1 MLLLFIETYADL
13 AVRLDAN
20 IEDADIDDDA
30 AIQAL
35 MEGTAQGTAPSA
47 PSAPSERPKSASPK
61 SKGKKKVDDH
71 VICGIPESAGQNLVP
86 DVVLELE
93 ESEMANKRGHVVIAI
108 ENPNPDL
115 DIKILVRRG
124 GGLEFAAVDFTVNL
138 CCFLVSSNM
147 TNHVDGNTSY
157 PPSKMKDYVYC
168 DQAKQTF
175 NQMCFFSL

>member
-13 AVRLDAN
+13 AVQLDAN
-20 IEDADIDDDA
+20 IEDADVNDNA

-35 MEGTAQGTAPSA
+35 MEGTAQRTAPST
-47 PSAPSERPKSASPK
+47 PSGRPKSSSLK
-61 SKGKKKVDDH
+61 SKGRKKVDI
-71 VICGIPESAGQNLVP
+71 ICGIPESAGQNLVP

-124 GGLEFAAVDFTVNL
+124 GLEFAAVDFTVNL
-138 CCFLVSSNM
+138 CCFLVSSDM
-147 TNHVDGNTSY
+147 TNRVDGNTSY
-157 PPSKMKDYVYC
+157 PPSQIKDYIYC

-175 NQMCFFSL
+175 NRMCFFSL

>member
-20 IEDADIDDDA
+20 IEDADVDDDA

-47 PSAPSERPKSASPK
+47 PSAPSGRPKSASPK
-61 SKGKKKVDDH
+61 SKGKKKADDH

-93 ESEMANKRGHVVIAI
+93 ESEMANKRGYVVIAI

-124 GGLEFAAVDFTVNL
+124 EGWSLQLLTLLLTCVVFWF
-138 CCFLVSSNM
+138 
-147 TNHVDGNTSY
+147 
-157 PPSKMKDYVYC
+157 
-168 DQAKQTF
+168 QAT
-175 NQMCFFSL
+175 

>member
-1 MLLLFIETYADL
+1 M
-13 AVRLDAN
+13 AVPLDAN
-20 IEDADIDDDA
+20 IENADDVDDDA

-35 MEGTAQGTAPSA
+35 MAGTAQGAAPLVPSA
-47 PSAPSERPKSASPK
+47 PSGRPKSASPK
-61 SKGKKKVDDH
+61 SKGRKKVDDH
-71 VICGIPESAGQNLVP
+71 FICGIPETAGQNLVP

-124 GGLEFAAVDFTVNL
+124 GGLEFAAVVFTVNL

-147 TNHVDGNTSY
+147 TNCVDRNTSY
-157 PPSKMKDYVYC
+157 PPSQMKDYV
-168 DQAKQTF
+168 
-175 NQMCFFSL
+175 

>member
-20 IEDADIDDDA
+20 IEDADVDDDA

-47 PSAPSERPKSASPK
+47 PSRRPKSASPK
-61 SKGKKKVDDH
+61 SKGRKKVD

-93 ESEMANKRGHVVIAI
+93 ESEMANKRGHVVITI
-108 ENPNPDL
+108 ENPNPD
-115 DIKILVRRG
+115 
-124 GGLEFAAVDFTVNL
+124 
-138 CCFLVSSNM
+138 
-147 TNHVDGNTSY
+147 
-157 PPSKMKDYVYC
+157 YC
-168 DQAKQTF
+168 NSCSAGRK
-175 NQMCFFSL
+175 NYMNC

>member
-1 MLLLFIETYADL
+1 MLLLFIEKYADL

-20 IEDADIDDDA
+20 IEGADVDDDA

-35 MEGTAQGTAPSA
+35 MEGTAQGTATATSA
-47 PSAPSERPKSASPK
+47 PSGRPKSVSPK
-61 SKGKKKVDDH
+61 SKGKKEVDDH

-124 GGLEFAAVDFTVNL
+124 GLEFAAVDFTVNL

-147 TNHVDGNTSY
+147 TNRVDGNTSY
-157 PPSKMKDYVYC
+157 PPSQMKDYVYC
-168 DQAKQTF
+168 DQAK
-175 NQMCFFSL
+175 